1 MSGPLAAYRAL
12 LIHGAIHPDPVQAM
26 AVEKLESLAKAIA
39 DYNPNQGQ
47 GGWLG
52 RFGFGNHG
60 AKQLAWLAEDGM
72 NSVGKQGLY
81 LYGDVGKGKS
91 MLMDLFFGATSI
103 VHKQRVHFHEFMR
116 DVQARLHALRQ
127 DRKPQRSRPDS
138 APRRARSASRAG
150 CSASTNCR
158 SPISAMQ

>member
-12 LIHGAIHPDPVQAM
+12 LIHGTFHPDPVQAM

-72 NSVGKQGLY
+72 SSVGKQGLY

-127 DRKPQRSRPDS
+127 DRSHKDPDPI
-138 APRRARSASRAG
+138 PRLARRSASRAG